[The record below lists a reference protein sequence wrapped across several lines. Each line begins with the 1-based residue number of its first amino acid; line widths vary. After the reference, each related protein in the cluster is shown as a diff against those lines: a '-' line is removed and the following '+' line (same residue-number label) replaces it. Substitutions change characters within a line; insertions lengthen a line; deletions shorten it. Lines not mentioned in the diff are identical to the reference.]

1 MNSLQ
6 KQNVSGDVSPHETF
20 LVSFE
25 NKLISLSDVVEV
37 ELLYKKLQFLGLHFN
52 PFEKEVTDEC
62 GQIMSQLDLTAHMNN
77 PYLATNI
84 LLRLLDKTEERL
96 NNLKQ

>member
-6 KQNVSGDVSPHETF
+6 KQTLVTGADSHETY

-25 NKLISLSDVVEV
+25 NNLLKLDDVNEV
-37 ELLYKKLQFLGLHFN
+37 ELLMKKLQFLGLNFD
-52 PFEKEVTDEC
+52 PFQNEVGSEC
-62 GQIMSQLDLTAHMNN
+62 LQIMDSLGLTDHMKN

>member
-6 KQNVSGDVSPHETF
+6 KQNLDPAGNSPEAYI
-20 LVSFE
+20 VSFE
-25 NKLISLSDVVEV
+25 KNLLNLQNLVEV
-37 ELLYKKLQFLGLHFN
+37 ELLMKKLQFLGLHFN
-52 PFEKEVTDEC
+52 PFEEMNGSESE
-62 GQIMSQLDLTAHMNN
+62 QIIVQLGLREHMRN

>member
-6 KQNVSGDVSPHETF
+6 KQNEQKSIETPE
-20 LVSFE
+20 SFVFE
-25 NKLISLSDVVEV
+25 FEKKLISLDNHSEV
-37 ELLYKKLQFLGLHFN
+37 DLLMKKLKFLGLNFDPFN
-52 PFEKEVTDEC
+52 PEISIEC
-62 GQIMSQLDLTAHMNN
+62 KQVMDGLGLTQHLMN

>member
-6 KQNVSGDVSPHETF
+6 KQTATEARPSHETF

-25 NKLISLSDVVEV
+25 KKLVSLDDVVEV
-37 ELLYKKLQFLGLHFN
+37 ELLYKKLQYLGLNFD
-52 PFEKEVTDEC
+52 PFETNVEHEC
-62 GQIMSQLDLTAHMNN
+62 DQIMKQLELTDHMNN
-77 PYLATNI
+77 PYTATNI

-96 NNLKQ
+96 KNLKQ

>member
-6 KQNVSGDVSPHETF
+6 KQTTVPQQDSPETF

-25 NKLISLSDVVEV
+25 KSLLSMQNVMEV
-37 ELLYKKLQFLGLHFN
+37 ELLMKKLQFLGLHFN
-52 PFEKEVTDEC
+52 PFDDSHGNECEQILLQLGLKEHV
-62 GQIMSQLDLTAHMNN
+62 SN